1 MVARASTTTIGLPP
15 QYDEY
20 TIIPCSRE
28 HTIRE
33 EGSGRR
39 RRRRLCWRRHDD
51 DDDRGER
58 SVMVMAMD
66 SPREDFI
73 IPVGSDMSSR
83 WCNATMVL
91 MMEGYGHLLVCFARG
106 YCRLLSV
113 IGSHCRID
121 SNLRN
126 LRVAT
131 RPGARASIH
140 HALLRWIFFSRPPP
154 A

>member
-1 MVARASTTTIGLPP
+1 
-15 QYDEY
+15 
-20 TIIPCSRE
+20 
-28 HTIRE
+28 
-33 EGSGRR
+33 
-39 RRRRLCWRRHDD
+39 
-51 DDDRGER
+51 
-58 SVMVMAMD
+58 MAMD

-73 IPVGSDMSSR
+73 TPVGSDMSSWW

-131 RPGARASIH
+131 GRARKVLPFIMRCV
-140 HALLRWIFFSRPPP
+140 RWIFFSRRPLSS
-154 A
+154 